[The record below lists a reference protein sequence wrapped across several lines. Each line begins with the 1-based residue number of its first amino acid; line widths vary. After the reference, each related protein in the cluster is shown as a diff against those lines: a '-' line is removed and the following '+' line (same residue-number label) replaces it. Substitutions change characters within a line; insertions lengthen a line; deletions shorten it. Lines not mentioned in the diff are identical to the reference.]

1 MLTALPC
8 LSAFARQTNQA
19 PVVSNVHATLNSQ
32 ARIVTV
38 TYDLSDAEQDTM
50 RVFFRA
56 SNDSGKTFLVPV
68 DSLHGD
74 VGYPV
79 RSGVQKQIRWYYPAN
94 LAGPALPNAAWQ
106 IRIIADDLR
115 PIDIKQLVDQV
126 DSVRLRRDVA
136 FIQGIRHRTAGL
148 AHLEAVKD
156 SIEKRFLGS
165 KLRTWRQPFVCDN
178 YQAANIVGRQSGF
191 TDECTTYIIDGHFD
205 SVEGS
210 PGADDNASGVA
221 GLLESVRILSRYHF
235 KNTIKFI
242 SFDLEETV
250 NGTGLNGSKQHVAS
264 CIPSSEKIAGVINY
278 EMIGYCTNDTGSQII
293 PYGFSMLFPAAVE
306 SVRAQNARG
315 NFVGCN
321 ANVASGP
328 LRDAFATS
336 SRLYVPELR
345 VITLTVPG
353 NGQIAPDLRRSDH
366 APFWDAG
373 YQALM
378 LADGANLRNLNW
390 HKISDTLETL
400 NFTFM
405 ANVVKAAI
413 ATVATLAGLQHS
425 GFAVS
430 ESFSIPVVSA
440 MTVQSELPEKF
451 ALERNY
457 PNPFNPSTTISY
469 QLSAVSL
476 VTLKVFD
483 LHGREVAILV
493 NETLPAGRY
502 KLTWDASNMPSGVY
516 FCRLKAGSFSA
527 TEKLILV
534 K

>member
-1 MLTALPC
+1 V
-8 LSAFARQTNQA
+8 R
-19 PVVSNVHATLNSQ
+19 ATLNTQ

-38 TYDLSDAEQDTM
+38 TYDLSDAEQDTV

-56 SNDSGKTFLVPV
+56 SNDSGRTFLVPV
-68 DSLHGD
+68 DSLQGD

-79 RSGVQKQIRWYYPAN
+79 RSGVQKQIRWYYPPN

-115 PIDIKQLVDQV
+115 PIDIKQLVSQV
-126 DSVRLRRDVA
+126 DSVRLRKDVA
-136 FIQGIRHRTAGL
+136 FVQGVRHRTAGR

-156 SIEKRFLGS
+156 SIEKRFALS
-165 KLRTWRQPFVCDN
+165 KLQAGLQPFVCDN
-178 YQAANIVGRQSGF
+178 YAAVNLIARQPGL
-191 TDECTTYIIDGHFD
+191 TDEKTTYIIDGHFD
-205 SVEGS
+205 TVEGS

-221 GLLESVRILSRYHF
+221 GLLESVRILSAYNF
-235 KNTIKFI
+235 KNTVKFI
-242 SFDLEETV
+242 SFDLEENV
-250 NGTGLNGSKQHVAS
+250 NAVALNGSIQYVAA
-264 CIPSSEKIAGVINY
+264 CIPSYEKIAGVFNY
-278 EMIGYCTNDTGSQII
+278 EMIGYCRNDTGSQII

-315 NFVGCN
+315 NFLGLN
-321 ANVASGP
+321 ANVASGF

-336 SRLYVPELR
+336 ARLYVPELR
-345 VITLTVPG
+345 VISMTVPG

-378 LADGANLRNLNW
+378 LADGANFRNPNW
-390 HKISDTLETL
+390 HKPSDTLETL
-400 NFTFM
+400 SFTFM
-405 ANVVKAAI
+405 ANVVKATV
-413 ATVATLAGLQHS
+413 ATVASLAGLQHS
-425 GFAVS
+425 GFGVS

-440 MTVQSELPEKF
+440 VTAQRELPEKF
-451 ALERNY
+451 ALEQNY
-457 PNPFNPSTTISY
+457 PNPFNPTTAISY
-469 QLSAVSL
+469 QLSANSF

-483 LHGREVAILV
+483 LHGREVATLV
-493 NETLPAGRY
+493 NDVVPAGRY
-502 KLTWDASNMPSGVY
+502 KVTWDAHNMPSGVY
-516 FCRLKAGSFSA
+516 FCRLNAGTFSA